1 MRVKSA
7 SLKCV
12 KLLGGVLLIA
22 AICSGNAVESQAQN
36 GAKTGAKSEI
46 IGHWAAPDCANTQE
60 ALSFTRHFYLKSA
73 PARLEMGRYS
83 RHSTGADH
91 LILALEG
98 VQTAVTR
105 LEDGVL
111 RTGIPTEGS
120 GKKAQWESLTL
131 EQPLDYTNC
140 PATPDVIPKPL
151 QRVMRYIDRIDD
163 ACAMTGGASTTAPR
177 NLSQDCAR
185 VLFKAMDDN
194 GDGRLSLVELK
205 LGLASATLLAA
216 LAQDHVLDTAA
227 IDNAA
232 ARAKD
237 VAGSAVAIMQAQD
250 KNNDDALNYNEAVAP
265 MDNVDVS
272 PLKDVL
278 AQIGTFF
285 PAFKLAAMKL

>member
-22 AICSGNAVESQAQN
+22 AICSGNAMESQ
-36 GAKTGAKSEI
+36 AKTGAKSEI

-60 ALSFTRHFYLKSA
+60 ALSFIRHFYLKSA
-73 PARLEMGRYS
+73 PTRLELGRYAQ
-83 RHSTGADH
+83 HGTGADH

-98 VQTAVTR
+98 VQTAVMR
-105 LEDGVL
+105 QEDGVL
-111 RTGIPTEGS
+111 RTGIPAEAT
-120 GKKAQWESLTL
+120 GKKAEWDSLTL
-131 EQPLDYTNC
+131 DQPLDYTNC

-151 QRVMRYIDRIDD
+151 QRVLRYIDRIDD
-163 ACAMTGGASTTAPR
+163 ACAITGGASTAAPR

-194 GDGRLSLVELK
+194 GDGTVSLVELK

-216 LAQDHVLDTAA
+216 LAEQHVLDPAA
-227 IDNAA
+227 IDSAA
-232 ARAKD
+232 AQAKD
-237 VAGSAVAIMQAQD
+237 VAGIAVDILRAQD
-250 KNNDDALNYNEAVAP
+250 ANNDGKLDYNEAVAP
-265 MDNVDVS
+265 IENVDLS

-278 AQIGTFF
+278 TQIGAFF